1 MYSLE
6 SFRKRS
12 GRQKVWNGIPLSW
25 RVTAKNKGR
34 MFFRVAPV
42 SCRIML
48 PRRWLFI
55 HVVALFSRG
64 NRTVPAAQKRHTD
77 PAEKQRPCFLSYP
90 SNLPFF
96 SFFFSS
102 LSSFLSALEKK
113 KEPSACKNRMN
124 LPQLFIPNNFNSFLQ
139 NLIVSSLLIFRA
151 PILFAW

>member
-64 NRTVPAAQKRHTD
+64 NRTVPAAQTSHGSRGKTTTVF
-77 PAEKQRPCFLSYP
+77 PIYP

-96 SFFFSS
+96 SFFF
-102 LSSFLSALEKK
+102 L
-113 KEPSACKNRMN
+113 
-124 LPQLFIPNNFNSFLQ
+124 LFHR
-139 NLIVSSLLIFRA
+139 SSLLLKRKKNHRLAKIGWIFHNYLFQT
-151 PILFAW
+151 ILIPFYKIWSFHRY